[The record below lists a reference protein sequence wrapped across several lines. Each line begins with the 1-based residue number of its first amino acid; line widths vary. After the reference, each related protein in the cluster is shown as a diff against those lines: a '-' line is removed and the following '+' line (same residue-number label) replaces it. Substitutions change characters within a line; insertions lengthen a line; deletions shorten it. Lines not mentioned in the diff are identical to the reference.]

1 MATVLE
7 EAIQLTSH
15 DRNEDYGHPLDHHS
29 RTAGM
34 ITALIQHK
42 LKPGETITFRDW
54 ERFIICDKLARDE
67 NKPKRDNET
76 DIAGYARTMEMAREE
91 EESRATPAPKSP
103 FRTPTFEKNGV
114 VCCMTCGDPISQHTA
129 SQIVG
134 CSD

>member
-1 MATVLE
+1 MATILE

-15 DRNEDYGHPLDHHS
+15 DRADDYGHPLDHHQ

-34 ITALIQHK
+34 ITSLIQHK
-42 LKPGETITFRDW
+42 LKPGEEITYRDW

-91 EESRATPAPKSP
+91 EEARANPQEKKSI
-103 FRTPTFEKNGV
+103 FEDGWTKQNV
-114 VCCMTCGDPISQHTA
+114 
-129 SQIVG
+129 
-134 CSD
+134 